1 MAEKNSV
8 QVLIGGKVITLSG
21 YETSEYLEKVAS
33 YMNHKQQELQSL
45 PNWRRMSSEMKST
58 AITLNAIDDYFKA
71 KKRAEE
77 LEEELRLKDTETY
90 QLKQELVELQIQMEQ
105 GPANAG
111 SGTRSGNQNG
121 GHRRH

>member
-90 QLKQELVELQIQMEQ
+90 QLKQ